1 MRKHPLV
8 RRLVPLQIP
17 AWLLPFAV
25 LALVLPA
32 VVAFSLVGPHLGL
45 AVGALTVGVVIVLA
59 ARARFDEPIEVARPP
74 DRRYR
79 LLVVAAEPLD
89 DPTLIEQLA
98 GIAAQGRGVAS
109 DASEPELRV
118 LAPARMS
125 RLDRWASDVRA
136 GRSEGQRALA
146 ISLGS
151 LAAAGLDASGRLGD
165 ADPVLA
171 IEDELHSFPAREVV
185 VVDGPGLGRSQVE
198 EVRRRLDRPV
208 RELRRGPAAVAPRPA
223 RGSTEGG

>member
-1 MRKHPLV
+1 M

-17 AWLLPFAV
+17 PWLLPLAV
-25 LALVLPA
+25 IALVLPA
-32 VVAFSLVGPHLGL
+32 IVAFALAGPHIGL
-45 AVGALTVGVVIVLA
+45 AVGALTVGAVIVLA
-59 ARARFDEPIEVARPP
+59 ARARYDEPIEVARPP

-79 LLVVAAEPLD
+79 LLVVAGEPLD
-89 DPTLIEQLA
+89 DPAVIEQIA
-98 GIAAQGRGVAS
+98 GIAAQGRGVAG
-109 DASEPELRV
+109 DPGEPELRV

-136 GRSEGQRALA
+136 ARRGGQRVLA
-146 ISLGS
+146 ISLGT
-151 LAAAGLDASGRLGD
+151 LAAAGFDASGRLGD

-185 VVDGPGLGRSQVE
+185 LVDGPGLGRSQVE

-208 RELRRGPAAVAPRPA
+208 RELHRGPVVRSPRSGRRP
-223 RGSTEGG
+223 S